1 MAQLGAYLS
10 FVLTFSRVLSIGLEW
25 ALPAGNRA
33 MGVWLESAGLR
44 QSLKRAL
51 RQGDDLRA
59 IKARTPWALDFAKR
73 VMRRG
78 GGANG
83 NGANANGAAAKS
95 SAPVFDT
102 SRIST
107 AELPSMSPYE
117 EQAKLEAHGGVFAE
131 CASRGHSH
139 LSLGPSCPPH
149 PTPRGATCMSSPPP
163 TPYPRAMCLRYNSI
177 IINLGYVI
185 LFAPAFP
192 IAAAICYATFLFE
205 LRADAYKH
213 LATTR
218 RPTCEPAE
226 DIGSWLKVLWLLS
239 TIAVFTNVSLVGFTS
254 AHFQSM
260 LPISLFNG
268 TVEIT
273 VENKAV
279 RSLSLTQTRLC
290 TRALIDSRSRRP
302 RAAGLPLSRRAC
314 FPRRAVLCRKRPT

>member
-1 MAQLGAYLS
+1 
-10 FVLTFSRVLSIGLEW
+10 
-25 ALPAGNRA
+25 
-33 MGVWLESAGLR
+33 
-44 QSLKRAL
+44 
-51 RQGDDLRA
+51 
-59 IKARTPWALDFAKR
+59 
-73 VMRRG
+73 
-78 GGANG
+78 
-83 NGANANGAAAKS
+83 
-95 SAPVFDT
+95 
-102 SRIST
+102 
-107 AELPSMSPYE
+107 
-117 EQAKLEAHGGVFAE
+117 
-131 CASRGHSH
+131 
-139 LSLGPSCPPH
+139 
-149 PTPRGATCMSSPPP
+149 
-163 TPYPRAMCLRYNSI
+163 MCLRYNSI